1 MPTFQLLDIQ
11 RTQNWFSLVFPKK
24 KDSKLENFVKYC
36 RTDPD
41 CNLRL
46 FLKKCWE
53 HAELMEKNK
62 IHLLMP
68 WDPHCWFIANDTDI
82 VYWPLHQMSFPN
94 GHLNM
99 QDKVHHTPGL
109 GLDAG
114 PNKDDPRD
122 IFLRSKGKLHPI
134 WLVVLAS
141 ACVMHTQK
149 DRYDNWIIKNAF
161 TAKTRP
167 LNLHTSE
174 IANLGLQGSQR
185 KIVIENVL

>member
-1 MPTFQLLDIQ
+1 
-11 RTQNWFSLVFPKK
+11 
-24 KDSKLENFVKYC
+24 
-36 RTDPD
+36 
-41 CNLRL
+41 
-46 FLKKCWE
+46 
-53 HAELMEKNK
+53 
-62 IHLLMP
+62 
-68 WDPHCWFIANDTDI
+68 
-82 VYWPLHQMSFPN
+82 MSFPN

-161 TAKTRP
+161 TARTRP

-185 KIVIENVL
+185 KLWLKTCFNSCGIHLVIWRLQRLYGIRSATVWICSKNKEPLSTRWALFSKTTFNSRSISWVKHRKTSWPITLRLKSLKWPKSSRNLSN

>member
-1 MPTFQLLDIQ
+1 
-11 RTQNWFSLVFPKK
+11 
-24 KDSKLENFVKYC
+24 
-36 RTDPD
+36 
-41 CNLRL
+41 
-46 FLKKCWE
+46 
-53 HAELMEKNK
+53 
-62 IHLLMP
+62 
-68 WDPHCWFIANDTDI
+68 
-82 VYWPLHQMSFPN
+82 MSFPN

-161 TAKTRP
+161 TARTRP

-174 IANLGLQGSQR
+174 IANLGLRGSQR
-185 KIVIENVL
+185 KIVIENVLCLMWHSSCHMTTAETVWNSIGHGLDLFEK